1 MGRFKS
7 VSVCVGSDSESESLA
22 TPLQSQGE
30 TSLISMKVLSENTK
44 LRLTGSVWP
53 AVTVTECHRAVGNH
67 YQNQPILSDGCDCSM
82 ATRGQPAAP
91 PAAPAGPLA
100 KLKTDSAK
108 VSTLQIRYA
117 ECVLQQNVASTLS
130 PLTPLFTAEL
140 CRVFSFEG
148 GRHCDLKLQEQLG
161 IAEDLFLQRLLGA
174 VVQGRMLASLG
185 DRQKQRTITFKDS
198 IMLGQ
203 SLGLDNNIWQLLL
216 PSMHSCSEENRA
228 VIKPGEDAKEST
240 KTAAE
245 IPVTNFGYMTH
256 PDDFMG
262 LNAQSSFPDSKEKG
276 TVFEDITPAEELPE
290 HVDMSEYMNV
300 FQRDL
305 HDRALVLQAP
315 GELAP
320 TQPEPAL
327 DVLPDSGQTPAPDA
341 PPRLLPK
348 RPRLGGVSSF
358 STDNGHTT
366 RPRLGGISASAS
378 GLDTVDSN
386 DIAGDSS
393 VFDDADLDK
402 LTRDPRLQEAVK
414 RCKGTRSLQPLL
426 KEELRLKILARRHG
440 NGQGDLE
447 VCFKEPPQYPM
458 TAEECRKRD
467 VRRAQN
473 RGAAQRFR
481 QRKRSREEELKQK
494 VDEGQKRNKE
504 LLSEVETLRRE
515 TTRLRGIL
523 DRHLAS
529 GGCLLSQQDTFFFPD
544 IPDLGM
550 DMTSLCQLI
559 SAEEVDGRPAFSP

>member
-30 TSLISMKVLSENTK
+30 TSLISMK
-44 LRLTGSVWP
+44 
-53 AVTVTECHRAVGNH
+53 
-67 YQNQPILSDGCDCSM
+67 
-82 ATRGQPAAP
+82 
-91 PAAPAGPLA
+91 
-100 KLKTDSAK
+100 
-108 VSTLQIRYA
+108 
-117 ECVLQQNVASTLS
+117 
-130 PLTPLFTAEL
+130 
-140 CRVFSFEG
+140 
-148 GRHCDLKLQEQLG
+148 
-161 IAEDLFLQRLLGA
+161 
-174 VVQGRMLASLG
+174 
-185 DRQKQRTITFKDS
+185 
-198 IMLGQ
+198 
-203 SLGLDNNIWQLLL
+203 
-216 PSMHSCSEENRA
+216 
-228 VIKPGEDAKEST
+228 
-240 KTAAE
+240 
-245 IPVTNFGYMTH
+245 
-256 PDDFMG
+256 
-262 LNAQSSFPDSKEKG
+262 SSFPDSKEKG

-315 GELAP
+315 
-320 TQPEPAL
+320 
-327 DVLPDSGQTPAPDA
+327 
-341 PPRLLPK
+341 
-348 RPRLGGVSSF
+348 
-358 STDNGHTT
+358 
-366 RPRLGGISASAS
+366 
-378 GLDTVDSN
+378 VDSN